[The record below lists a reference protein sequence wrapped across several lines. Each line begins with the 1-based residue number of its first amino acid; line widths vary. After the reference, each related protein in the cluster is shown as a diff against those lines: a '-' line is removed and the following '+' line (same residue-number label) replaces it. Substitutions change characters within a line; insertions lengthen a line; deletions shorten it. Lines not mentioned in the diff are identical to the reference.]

1 MKLKFKKQQYQ
12 EDASLSIV
20 KCFEGQ
26 PKGTRHDLI
35 GRRETKFDLRNA
47 TGKDY
52 WNQNSVEDIISFGN
66 NKIMLTSEELRKNI
80 RTVQKQNNLDYTD
93 NQGYENYSVEME
105 TGTGKTYTYIKT
117 MYELNKAYGWSKF
130 IVIVP
135 SIAIREGVLK
145 SFQITEEHFQELY
158 KKKIRF
164 FVYNS
169 NNSSNIAN
177 INNFA
182 EDNSI
187 QVMIMNYQ
195 AFNTKSKN
203 NRRIYEEL
211 DELQSR
217 KPIDVL
223 KATNPILI
231 IDEPQKMGKTEEML
245 KEFNPLFIIRYS
257 ATHKEKFK
265 YNMVYRLDAV
275 DAYNQKLVK
284 KINVKGIEL
293 LHNKSEDTYLYLDRV
308 EISKSDPVA
317 YIEIETKSS
326 TGVTK
331 KTKKFS
337 AGANLFEL
345 SGELEEYRGYVI
357 SEINAQN
364 MSYDIV
370 KFTNGKEITTGQIIG
385 DAEEDYMARMQI
397 RETIR
402 SHFEK
407 EREYYKKGIK
417 VLSLFFIDEVAKYK
431 VYDENKKAHNGEY
444 AKIFDEEYNNIYN
457 EFYNFIDEDYKK
469 YLDSLNGKK
478 VHSGYFSIDKKASKG
493 LSEDE
498 QIFIDSK
505 IDDKAEGT
513 SSDEDAYDLIMK
525 DKERLLSLS
534 EPVRFIFSH
543 SALREGWDNPNIFQ
557 ICTLKKS
564 NSEIS
569 KRQEIGRGLRICVN
583 SNGDRMDYREL
594 EDDFFNINNLT
605 VIASESYDSFAKALQ
620 SEISANL
627 SRKSFDKFEQKIFI
641 DRELV
646 NKDGKSLPIDETV
659 VNKIYRDFMKNDY
672 IDENDNIT
680 HKLKEDIANNAISI
694 PEVMQDHIEEYTKL
708 ITSLFTETKIEIGN
722 ANKNNISNLKLND
735 NFYKKEFQE
744 LWNKINVKSIYEV
757 DFDSNELIEKAI
769 KALNDKLI
777 ISKMRVRIT
786 EGEQRNTMSV
796 SQLKDEDSMIV
807 EKVRNEVYD
816 DFVPVTTKYDLI
828 GSIATDTGL
837 TRHTIIE
844 ILKNIRQDVFEQFKY
859 NPEEFIRKA
868 SNLINDEKATT
879 IIDGITYNKTE
890 DKFSNEIFTE
900 NNLTVKLGVNAL
912 EVKKHIYDYV
922 ITDSTIEMEFARK
935 LEQGEV
941 TIYAKLPNGFKIRT
955 PFGNYNPDWA
965 LVLDNKDIKYIYF
978 IAETKGSMQ
987 SAQLKG
993 AEQGKI
999 ACARKHFKAISNGAV
1014 KYGVVDSY
1022 ENLINLVT
1030 GVVPIE

>member
-12 EDASLSIV
+12 EDAALSVV

-26 PKGTRHDLI
+26 PKGTRQDLI
-35 GRRETKFDLRNA
+35 GRREKKIDITNWKDNA
-47 TGKDY
+47 
-52 WNQNSVEDIISFGN
+52 VEDIVSFGN
-66 NKIMLTSEELRKNI
+66 NRILITSEDLRKNI

-93 NQGYENYSVEME
+93 KEGFENYSIEME

-158 KKKIRF
+158 KKKIRY

-195 AFNTKSKN
+195 AFNTKSKG

-245 KEFNPLFIIRYS
+245 KEFNPLFILRYS
-257 ATHKEKFK
+257 ATHKDKFK
-265 YNMVYRLDAV
+265 YNMIYRLDAV

-293 LHNKSEDTYLYLDRV
+293 LHNKSESTYLYLDRV
-308 EISKSDPVA
+308 EISKTDPVA
-317 YIEIETKSS
+317 YMEIEIKSA
-326 TGVTK
+326 TGVSK
-331 KTKKFS
+331 KTKKFTV
-337 AGANLFEL
+337 GANLYEL
-345 SGELEEYRGYVI
+345 SGGLEEYKGYVI
-357 SEINAQN
+357 SEIDARNS
-364 MSYDIV
+364 SYDKV
-370 KFTNGKEITTGQIIG
+370 SFTNGKEITTGQVVG
-385 DAEEDYMARMQI
+385 DAEEDYMARIQI
-397 RETIR
+397 RETIK

-431 VYDENKKAHNGEY
+431 VYDSNKKAHNGEY
-444 AKIFDEEYNNIYN
+444 AKIFEEEYNNIYN
-457 EFYNFIDEDYKK
+457 EFYNFIDDDYRK
-469 YLDSLNGKK
+469 YLDSLKGKK

-493 LSEDE
+493 LAEDE

-525 DKERLLSLS
+525 DKERLLSLN

-620 SEISANL
+620 SEISENL
-627 SRKSFDKFEQKIFI
+627 SRKSYDKFEQKIFV
-641 DRELV
+641 DRELI
-646 NKDGKSLPIDETV
+646 NKDGKSLPIDETI

-672 IDENDNIT
+672 IDDNDNIT
-680 HKLKEDIANNAISI
+680 HKLKEDIANNCISI
-694 PEVMQDHIEEYTKL
+694 PEVMQNHIEEYQKL

-735 NFYKKEFQE
+735 NFYKKEFQD
-744 LWNKINVKSIYEV
+744 LWNRINVKSIYEV
-757 DFDSNELIEKAI
+757 DFDSKELIEKSI
-769 KALNDKLI
+769 KALNEKLV
-777 ISKMRVRIT
+777 ISKMRIRIT

-796 SQLKDEDSMIV
+796 SQLNSDDSMV
-807 EKVRNEVYD
+807 AVKVRNEVYN
-816 DFVPVTTKYDLI
+816 DFVPVSTKYDLI
-828 GSIATDTGL
+828 GNIATDTGL

-844 ILKNIRQDVFEQFKY
+844 ILKNIREDVFEQFKY

-868 SNLINDEKATT
+868 SNLINDEKAAT
-879 IIDGITYNKTE
+879 IIDGITYNKTD

-900 NNLTVKLGVNAL
+900 NNLSGKLGVNAL

-922 ITDSTIEMEFARK
+922 ITDSNVEMEFARK

-965 LVLDNKDIKYIYF
+965 LVFDSKDVKYIYF

-993 AEQGKI
+993 AEKGKI
-999 ACARKHFKAISNGAV
+999 ECARKHFKSISDGTV
-1014 KYGVVDSY
+1014 KYDVVNTY
-1022 ENLINLVT
+1022 EDLIDLVT
-1030 GVVPIE
+1030 GVTPLQ

>member
-12 EDASLSIV
+12 EDASLSVV

-26 PKGTRHDLI
+26 LKGTRQDLV
-35 GRRETKFDLRNA
+35 GRRKNKIDLTN
-47 TGKDY
+47 
-52 WNQNSVEDIISFGN
+52 WNKSITEDIISFGN
-66 NKIMLTSEELRKNI
+66 NKIAITGDELRKNI
-80 RTVQKQNNLDYTD
+80 RAIQKKNNLDYTD
-93 NQGYENYSVEME
+93 GQGFENYSIEME

-145 SFQITEEHFQELY
+145 SFQITEEHFQEIY
-158 KKKIRF
+158 RKKIRY

-195 AFNTKSKN
+195 AFNTKSKG

-245 KEFNPLFIIRYS
+245 KEFNPLFILRYS
-257 ATHKEKFK
+257 ATHKDKFK
-265 YNMVYRLDAV
+265 YNMIYRLDAV

-293 LHNKSEDTYLYLDRV
+293 LHNKSENTYLYLDRV
-308 EISKSDPVA
+308 EISKTDPVA

-337 AGANLFEL
+337 VGANLYEL
-345 SGELEEYRGYVI
+345 SGGLEEYKGYVI
-357 SEINAQN
+357 SEIDARNS
-364 MSYDIV
+364 SYDKV
-370 KFTNGKEITTGQIIG
+370 LFTNGEEILTGQVIG
-385 DAEEDYMARMQI
+385 DAEESYMSRIQI
-397 RETIR
+397 RETIK

-444 AKIFDEEYNNIYN
+444 AKIFEQEYNDVYN
-457 EFYNFIDEDYKK
+457 EYYNFIDEEYKK
-469 YLDSLNGKK
+469 YLDGLNGKK
-478 VHSGYFSIDKKASKG
+478 VHSGYFSVDKKASKG
-493 LSEDE
+493 LLEDE

-620 SEISANL
+620 NEISANL

-680 HKLKEDIANNAISI
+680 HKLKEDIANNTISV
-694 PEVMQDHIEEYTKL
+694 PEVMQEHTEEYVKL

-735 NFYKKEFQE
+735 NFYKKEFQD
-744 LWNKINVKSIYEV
+744 LWNKINIKSIYEV
-757 DFDSNELIEKAI
+757 DFDSNELIEKSI
-769 KALNDKLI
+769 KALNDKLV

-796 SQLKDEDSMIV
+796 SQIKAEDSMV
-807 EKVRNEVYD
+807 AGKVRNEVYD
-816 DFVPVTTKYDLI
+816 DFVPVNTKYDLI
-828 GSIATDTGL
+828 GSIANETGL

-844 ILKNIRQDVFEQFKY
+844 ILKNIRPDVFGQFKY
-859 NPEEFIRKA
+859 NPEEFIRRA

-879 IIDGITYNKTE
+879 IIDGITYNKID
-890 DKFSNEIFTE
+890 DKFSNEVFTD
-900 NNLTVKLGVNAL
+900 NNLTGKLGVNAL

-922 ITDSTIEMEFARK
+922 ITDSNVEMEFARK
-935 LEQGEV
+935 LEQGEITV
-941 TIYAKLPNGFKIRT
+941 YAKLPNGFKIRT

-965 LVLDNKDIKYIYF
+965 LVFDNKDIKYIYF
-978 IAETKGSMQ
+978 VAETKGSMQ

-993 AEQGKI
+993 AEKGKI
-999 ACARKHFKAISNGAV
+999 ECAKKHFETISSGEV

-1022 ENLINLVT
+1022 ETLIDIVT
-1030 GVVPIE
+1030 AK